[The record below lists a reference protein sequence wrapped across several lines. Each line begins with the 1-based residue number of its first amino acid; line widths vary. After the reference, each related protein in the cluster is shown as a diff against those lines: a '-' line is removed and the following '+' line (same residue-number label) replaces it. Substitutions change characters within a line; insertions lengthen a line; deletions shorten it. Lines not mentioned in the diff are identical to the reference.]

1 MIGQLN
7 VKKKGGVIIIAGLYL
22 ITSIIF
28 GLIYYSIRGNNN
40 FKGLDEKSSFIDCLY
55 FSLTTTSTV
64 GYGDISPKSEL
75 ARLFVILHQIT
86 LLSEIVIFVANSF
99 R

>member
-7 VKKKGGVIIIAGLYL
+7 VTKKKGVIIIATLYL

-86 LLSEIVIFVANSF
+86 LLSEIVILLANNI